1 MKLGEQENKL
11 EFLVD
16 TGATFSV
23 LNQALLHLDESYV
36 SVVGATGQ
44 TEKAYFFKPLKY
56 KYGKT
61 WGLHKFLY
69 MPNAPKS
76 LLGRDLLEALG
87 AEIKFNKGKV
97 EFRVREEQL
106 VEVLSLALM
115 SPQQEKDGI
124 KESIKDQ
131 VYPGVWDTEQP
142 GRAKNALPVIID
154 LKPGAQPVRLKQYP
168 LRKEDRE
175 GVLPIVEK
183 FLKYGLLTECESAYN
198 TPILPVRKPAGGYRL
213 VQDLRAINKITKDI
227 HPVVANPYT
236 LLTQLRTELGWF
248 TVLDLKDAF
257 FCLPLAPESQPL
269 FAFEWEN
276 PETNRKCQLTWTVLP
291 QGFKNSPTV
300 FGNQLAKELE
310 KWNRPEGNG
319 ALLQYVDDILL
330 ATQTRAECES
340 WTVSMLNFLGL
351 HGYRVSPQKAQIVQ
365 QQVTYLGYELT
376 AGQRVLGPE
385 RKEAICSIPLP
396 NTVKALRTF
405 LGMTGWCRL
414 WIYNYG
420 LLVKPL
426 YELLKETDK
435 DLQWNGEAEQAFR
448 TLKKELMRAPALG
461 LPDVTKPFLL
471 YSHESQGIALGVLA
485 QTLGPYRRAVAYLS
499 KQLDEVSK
507 GWPGC
512 LRAVAA
518 VAINIQES
526 RKFTMGQKITVL
538 VSHTISA
545 VLEAK
550 GGHWLSPQ
558 RFLKYQAILVEQD
571 DVEIKVANFVNPASF
586 LQGGDGEPVIHDCLE
601 TIEATYS
608 SRPDLKEEPL
618 EKADHNWYTDGSSF
632 VIQGERKAGYAVTTG
647 EEMEHAKTHWGA
659 EALYRKL
666 VQECIARK
674 LYTTVE
680 QISFRKPSGAQVDR
694 TISGVIDILHSHQN
708 QGTSC
713 LDSPHQSQEDFSKRM
728 ETRISGTPEAQ
739 AVSIIVICLL
749 VNTIEGWEGNM
760 YLNVSQE
767 LALQT
772 NLSNCWICTELPRG
786 QMRTPLFGV
795 ASMNWTWGPS
805 DWVTTSD
812 SNFHNCQHGKD
823 SSERLGPKF
832 DLLIVDPSRTLF
844 VESNESSE
852 NKVGWRNLTGLGCSW
867 NYSSPGEVSG
877 ANPWVQGNG
886 CTSSKESRLD
896 VVGAGVALL
905 SQISCLL
912 PYGYWWL
919 CGDGHARKSLPPKW
933 TGVCTAGYLTPQIT
947 VHHEILPR
955 GYWRTLWR
963 RHRRTANPLV
973 RYNTG
978 YHSFVR
984 ALFPA
989 LGVAQ
994 LEKAIVNISAT
1005 MEVIANSAADAVQNL
1020 QVEVKSVSSVSL
1032 QNRLALDIITA
1043 EMGGV
1048 CTLINT
1054 TCCTYVDRSGQI
1066 KTDVQNIWEQGKVL
1080 HEVSKDDTSY
1090 GLSDLWE
1097 ELTSWMP
1104 NIRWL
1109 KQLLLGIVM
1118 IVLLIILLLVL
1129 IEIIMCTGKSS
1140 VESYHKY
1147 KNYTLR
1153 HELETGHYFKKI

>member
-1 MKLGEQENKL
+1 
-11 EFLVD
+11 
-16 TGATFSV
+16 
-23 LNQALLHLDESYV
+23 
-36 SVVGATGQ
+36 
-44 TEKAYFFKPLKY
+44 
-56 KYGKT
+56 
-61 WGLHKFLY
+61 

-106 VEVLSLALM
+106 IEVLSLALM
-115 SPQQEKDGI
+115 SPRQEKNRI
-124 KESIKDQ
+124 RESIKDQ
-131 VYPGVWDTEQP
+131 IYPGVWDTEQP
-142 GRAKNALPVIID
+142 GRAKNALPVVID
-154 LKPGAQPVRLKQYP
+154 LKPGAPPVRLKQYP

-183 FLKYGLLTECESAYN
+183 FLKYGLLTECESAYS
-198 TPILPVRKPAGGYRL
+198 TAILPVRKAAGGYRL

-236 LLTQLRTELGWF
+236 LLTQLRTELEWF

-291 QGFKNSPTV
+291 QGFKNSPTI

-310 KWNRPEGNG
+310 RWNKPEGNG
-319 ALLQYVDDILL
+319 VLLQYVDDILL
-330 ATQTRAECES
+330 ATKTRTDCER

-351 HGYRVSPQKAQIVQ
+351 NGYRVSPQKAQIVQ

-426 YELLKETDK
+426 CELLKETDK
-435 DLQWNGEAEQAFR
+435 DLQWNGEAEQAFH

-558 RFLKYQAILVEQD
+558 RFLKYQAIPVEQD

-632 VIQGERKAGYAVTTG
+632 VTQGERKAGYAVTTAEESG
-647 EEMEHAKTHWGA
+647 KRPGPAAPQPECTARAAQPATAAARRDGPSRRGRSERTARPLRRRNPRGTTTDRFWPVQSYTNAHRRHIAPPRGVRIPRHHRIRVENLYVLIVLILVELTLTVTVGPFLLLYNILYCLWQTLLCKLWRPEPNRGKELLEAKAKNTRKQQELNVRHADSPTGTKPARVQGKLQGPEVRRRALTGKDRRREVLPEMEDDVEELRRVVVWDYASQTFSSS
-659 EALYRKL
+659 EALSEDSGDYDTSSSEALSEDSGDYDTSSSEALSEDSGDYETARSEALTEDSEHPDDSTNQVAAETTGHHESSTNQVAAETTGRHESSTNQAPADTSGRHESSTNQARPQQRFRARMASRMRRGLARLGRGFRTAFCYR
-666 VQECIARK
+666 
-674 LYTTVE
+674 
-680 QISFRKPSGAQVDR
+680 ISMEDEDKALSETSGDYD
-694 TISGVIDILHSHQN
+694 TISSEALSEDSGDYETARSEALTEDSEHPDDSTN
-708 QGTSC
+708 QVAAQTTGHHESSTNQAR
-713 LDSPHQSQEDFSKRM
+713 PRQRFRARM
-728 ETRISGTPEAQ
+728 ASRMRRG
-739 AVSIIVICLL
+739 
-749 VNTIEGWEGNM
+749 
-760 YLNVSQE
+760 
-767 LALQT
+767 LA
-772 NLSNCWICTELPRG
+772 
-786 QMRTPLFGV
+786 
-795 ASMNWTWGPS
+795 
-805 DWVTTSD
+805 
-812 SNFHNCQHGKD
+812 
-823 SSERLGPKF
+823 RLG
-832 DLLIVDPSRTLF
+832 
-844 VESNESSE
+844 
-852 NKVGWRNLTGLGCSW
+852 
-867 NYSSPGEVSG
+867 
-877 ANPWVQGNG
+877 
-886 CTSSKESRLD
+886 
-896 VVGAGVALL
+896 
-905 SQISCLL
+905 
-912 PYGYWWL
+912 
-919 CGDGHARKSLPPKW
+919 
-933 TGVCTAGYLTPQIT
+933 
-947 VHHEILPR
+947 R
-955 GYWRTLWR
+955 GF
-963 RHRRTANPLV
+963 RTA
-973 RYNTG
+973 
-978 YHSFVR
+978 FCCC
-984 ALFPA
+984 
-989 LGVAQ
+989 
-994 LEKAIVNISAT
+994 IS
-1005 MEVIANSAADAVQNL
+1005 MED
-1020 QVEVKSVSSVSL
+1020 
-1032 QNRLALDIITA
+1032 
-1043 EMGGV
+1043 
-1048 CTLINT
+1048 
-1054 TCCTYVDRSGQI
+1054 
-1066 KTDVQNIWEQGKVL
+1066 
-1080 HEVSKDDTSY
+1080 
-1090 GLSDLWE
+1090 E
-1097 ELTSWMP
+1097 E
-1104 NIRWL
+1104 
-1109 KQLLLGIVM
+1109 
-1118 IVLLIILLLVL
+1118 
-1129 IEIIMCTGKSS
+1129 
-1140 VESYHKY
+1140 
-1147 KNYTLR
+1147 
-1153 HELETGHYFKKI
+1153 